1 MSNPRLSIA
10 TLKQL
15 IQYQSSALTNREIAR
30 ALQVS
35 PGAVSKYRRAVQ
47 AARISAEE
55 AQHLDDTGVGKASLA
70 SPGCPATASRGAA
83 GLCVDPHADEAPQA
97 RDVAAGVGGVPRS
110 AWRVELAL

>member
-47 AARISAEE
+47 AAGISAEE
-55 AQHLDDTGVGKASLA
+55 AQHLQDTELERRVW
-70 SPGCPATASRGAA
+70 
-83 GLCVDPHADEAPQA
+83 QA
-97 RDVAAGVGGVPRS
+97 RLSGRREPWCCRTARGSTR
-110 AWRVELAL
+110 R